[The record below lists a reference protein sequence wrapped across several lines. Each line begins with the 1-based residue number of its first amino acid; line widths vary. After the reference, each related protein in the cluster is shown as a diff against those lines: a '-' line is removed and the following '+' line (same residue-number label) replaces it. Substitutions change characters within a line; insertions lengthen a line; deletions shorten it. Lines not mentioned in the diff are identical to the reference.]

1 MSNETAW
8 DHDAVVGA
16 ANTARD
22 GLPTISNVANDGG
35 GISPLIS
42 GAANEGNTRTTDE
55 LGKARG
61 DADKTEK
68 ASKNLNDSDIEGGKS
83 LEDVDTELSSDHA
96 GGAKPSLASL
106 GGSPTG
112 GGGSPAGGAPMAAP
126 AAPTPPQMPPMQM
139 PQTPQTGNFSMPAS
153 MMSNLM
159 KNFDPDKAAA
169 ANKDTAMAANG
180 IKEGKISPS
189 DVKFDKTHMGALS
202 KSKLHAVIDRALDLN
217 GIPKDPKVRAQ
228 WHEVMTF
235 MAKHESSYNPDAVN
249 LTDCLPI
256 SNSILTKRGWLKHDE
271 VKIGDVTIGFNLATG
286 MSEWTNIT
294 NVVHYS
300 DANLVRMFNARWS
313 SECTPNHRWLVTS
326 RETHKVDITSA
337 LTSPDKCSMCT
348 WPEGVLRYS
357 RSTKGGLRVH
367 MGKAHGVK
375 SVSAD
380 AYSLPRMKTFNELNS
395 RDSIILA
402 AKADTKSSLSISMLE
417 AELLGWIAG
426 DGHVE
431 KRKHRPTIS
440 IAQSK
445 PKMVERL
452 KLLLANVPH
461 STYMDIRKT
470 RTGKE
475 PCGPRYQ
482 FRLLHE
488 WAVDLMQRVGH
499 PKYDAMDIVLSMSSA
514 ERGAWLRGITDA
526 EGHVGKDGKAVLSQ
540 CYGPVLDAIVAATYL
555 EGFRPSVLDRNVSV
569 GGWNASALVYG
580 NIPRVN
586 VGMLSM
592 EESVPSDV
600 WCVTTDLGTWTARN
614 GEHVFLTGNSNARG
628 ARAADGH
635 PGQCSRGIWQTIPT
649 TFAAHHVPGTSA
661 NIYDPLSSAA
671 ASIRYSMSRYG
682 INPEG
687 GASLQRFYADR
698 MRGGYTGY

>member
-42 GAANEGNTRTTDE
+42 GAANEGNNRTTDE

-106 GGSPTG
+106 GSPTG

-249 LTDCLPI
+249 
-256 SNSILTKRGWLKHDE
+256 
-271 VKIGDVTIGFNLATG
+271 V
-286 MSEWTNIT
+286 
-294 NVVHYS
+294 S
-300 DANLVRMFNARWS
+300 D
-313 SECTPNHRWLVTS
+313 
-326 RETHKVDITSA
+326 
-337 LTSPDKCSMCT
+337 
-348 WPEGVLRYS
+348 
-357 RSTKGGLRVH
+357 
-367 MGKAHGVK
+367 
-375 SVSAD
+375 
-380 AYSLPRMKTFNELNS
+380 
-395 RDSIILA
+395 
-402 AKADTKSSLSISMLE
+402 
-417 AELLGWIAG
+417 
-426 DGHVE
+426 
-431 KRKHRPTIS
+431 
-440 IAQSK
+440 
-445 PKMVERL
+445 
-452 KLLLANVPH
+452 
-461 STYMDIRKT
+461 
-470 RTGKE
+470 
-475 PCGPRYQ
+475 
-482 FRLLHE
+482 
-488 WAVDLMQRVGH
+488 
-499 PKYDAMDIVLSMSSA
+499 
-514 ERGAWLRGITDA
+514 
-526 EGHVGKDGKAVLSQ
+526 
-540 CYGPVLDAIVAATYL
+540 
-555 EGFRPSVLDRNVSV
+555 
-569 GGWNASALVYG
+569 
-580 NIPRVN
+580 
-586 VGMLSM
+586 
-592 EESVPSDV
+592 
-600 WCVTTDLGTWTARN
+600 
-614 GEHVFLTGNSNARG
+614 SNAHG
-628 ARAADGH
+628 ARAADGN
-635 PGQCSRGIWQTIPT
+635 PFNCSRGIWQTIPT

-682 INPEG
+682 INPDG